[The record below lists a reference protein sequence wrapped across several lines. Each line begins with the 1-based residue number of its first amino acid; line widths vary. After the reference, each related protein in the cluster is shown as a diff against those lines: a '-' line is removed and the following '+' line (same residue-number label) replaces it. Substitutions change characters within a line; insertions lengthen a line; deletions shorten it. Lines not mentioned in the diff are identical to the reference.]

1 MQTLQEKLE
10 ENFIDINKL
19 KIVLQVMEFP
29 FVF

>member
-10 ENFIDINKL
+10 ENFINSNKL
-19 KIVLQVMEFP
+19 KIVLQLMEFS

>member
-10 ENFIDINKL
+10 ENFINSNKL
-19 KIVLQVMEFP
+19 KITLQLMEFS

>member
-19 KIVLQVMEFP
+19 KIVLQLMEFP